1 MPSSIP
7 GKNLPVKRPAGRFD
21 NLKLVDSHCH
31 LEAPEFNDTI
41 DSVIDCAVK
50 SGIVKLITSSVTC
63 SEWERSK
70 LIHDRFSQVE
80 FTIGVH
86 PWYVSE
92 QDRGIKSML
101 DSASGMG
108 AVAVGEIG
116 LDMKIETPSFELQRE
131 IFELQLQ
138 YAVDSDIPVV
148 IHCRGAFNE
157 LIETINRTGIPRS
170 GGLIHAYSGS
180 PELTEILIKKG
191 LSFSM
196 GGTLTYK
203 NSRKRSDVL
212 KRIYPDYFLLETDSP
227 DIPPVNTLK
236 PNVPSNILLNLK
248 AASDILGVPEEKI
261 AETTTANAEKLFG
274 LKL

>member
-1 MPSSIP
+1 M
-7 GKNLPVKRPAGRFD
+7 D
-21 NLKLVDSHCH
+21 TLKLIDAHCH
-31 LEAPEFNDTI
+31 LEAPEFNNSI
-41 DSVIDCAVK
+41 DSVIDDAVN
-50 SGIVKLITSSVTC
+50 SGIVKLITSSVICT
-63 SEWERSK
+63 EWEKSK
-70 LIHDRFSQVE
+70 SLHEKFSQVE
-80 FTIGVH
+80 FSIGVH

-92 QDRGIKSML
+92 SDRDIKDKL
-101 DSASGMG
+101 DKASNSG

-116 LDMKIETPSFELQRE
+116 LDLKIESPSFALQRE

-138 YAVDSDIPVV
+138 YAVETDIPVI

-157 LIETINRTGIPRS
+157 LIESINRFGVPQRGGI
-170 GGLIHAYSGS
+170 IHAYSGS
-180 PELTEILIKKG
+180 LELTEILIKKG

-203 NSRKRSDVL
+203 NSKKRSEVL

-227 DIPPVNTLK
+227 DIPPINTLK

-248 AASDILGVPEEKI
+248 AASEILMIPEEKI
-261 AETTTANAEKLFG
+261 AESTTSNAKKIFG